1 MKTFSTMMVGLVMLL
16 AGCAGEVGPTTV
28 APTVDVTGTWAG
40 TWVGTDLAVGTGP
53 IKMTLKQTGSEYTG
67 NLFMAHDSIG
77 PGTVGGPPFGLTQ
90 GVVSGNQVR
99 VIGPSSLT
107 GSLTVQGDSMTG
119 TVQFRLSLSHEHGV
133 YVANVTLTRQ
143 K

>member
-1 MKTFSTMMVGLVMLL
+1 MKTFSMMMLVLVVN
-16 AGCAGEVGPTTV
+16 GCAGGVEPATV
-28 APTVDVTGTWAG
+28 APTVDVTGKWAG
-40 TWVGTDLAVGTGP
+40 TWVGTEPAIGRGP
-53 IKMTLKQTGSEYTG
+53 IVMTLKQTGSEYTG
-67 NLFMAHDSIG
+67 NLFMTSYSIG
-77 PGTVGGPPFGLTQ
+77 PTTVGAHPRGLTQ

-99 VIGPSSLT
+99 VIGPGNLT

-119 TVQFRLSLSHEHGV
+119 TVQFRLDPSHERNA

>member
-1 MKTFSTMMVGLVMLL
+1 MTHYSVGR
-16 AGCAGEVGPTTV
+16 
-28 APTVDVTGTWAG
+28 
-40 TWVGTDLAVGTGP
+40 
-53 IKMTLKQTGSEYTG
+53 
-67 NLFMAHDSIG
+67 
-77 PGTVGGPPFGLTQ
+77 GTVGGPPRGLTP

-99 VIGPSSLT
+99 VIGPGNLT

-119 TVQFRLSLSHEHGV
+119 TVQFRLSTSHEHGV